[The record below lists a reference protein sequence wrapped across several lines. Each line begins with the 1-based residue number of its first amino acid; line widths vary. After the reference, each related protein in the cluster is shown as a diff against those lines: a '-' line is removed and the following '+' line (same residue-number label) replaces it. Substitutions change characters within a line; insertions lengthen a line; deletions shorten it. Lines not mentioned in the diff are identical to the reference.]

1 MEIGG
6 LQKVTLLDFPSKV
19 ACIVFTT
26 GCNFR
31 CPYCQNGSLVL
42 NTGEKELLDLEE
54 IFAYLKKRKGI
65 LDGVCISGG
74 EPLLQNNLKE
84 LLMQIKKMGFAIKLD
99 TNGTSPNK
107 LKELIDLQ
115 LVDYVAMDIKNNFAK
130 YQETVGVKNPF
141 LEAVK
146 ASIQLLEESSIPH
159 EFRTTIVKELH
170 TVDDILAIG
179 KLFCPKTAYYLQ
191 NYEDSDNVIQK
202 GLHGFSAEE
211 LLQLKQSLKTKMP
224 NLIIRGL

>member
-1 MEIGG
+1 
-6 LQKVTLLDFPSKV
+6 
-19 ACIVFTT
+19 
-26 GCNFR
+26 
-31 CPYCQNGSLVL
+31 
-42 NTGEKELLDLEE
+42 DLEE

-159 EFRTTIVKELH
+159 E
-170 TVDDILAIG
+170 
-179 KLFCPKTAYYLQ
+179 
-191 NYEDSDNVIQK
+191 
-202 GLHGFSAEE
+202 
-211 LLQLKQSLKTKMP
+211 
-224 NLIIRGL
+224 